1 MSNFWSELD
10 TAKLRKLAK
19 KGLSSRSIAAEMG
32 SKFTRNAIIGKMHR
46 LGISSSV
53 ASTTNQFELL
63 ESKPVASREH
73 KYIKRSSK
81 IAPAVRELPQLE
93 ISQNNVVP
101 FMSLTNRMCRY
112 PVSGEK
118 ETTLFCGA
126 ATDKG
131 SWCKQHYRIV
141 YHRSDARNGEKVEV
155 RKEPAGL
162 LSDPTF
168 GRLNFAWSVK
178 TQR

>member
-1 MSNFWSELD
+1 MSNLWSELD

-19 KGLSSRSIAAEMG
+19 QGLSSRSIAAEMG
-32 SKFTRNAIIGKMHR
+32 YKFTRNAIIGKMHR

-63 ESKPVASREH
+63 ESKPVVSREH
-73 KYIKRSSK
+73 KYTKRSTK
-81 IAPAVRELPQLE
+81 VATTARELPQLE
-93 ISQNNVVP
+93 IPQNNVVP

-155 RKEPAGL
+155 RKEPTGL
-162 LSDPTF
+162 LSDSAF